1 MNGWVK
7 TWITDI
13 VEDTLQS
20 YIEDEYIADCS
31 VREYMKVLNKVLSI
45 LFDDS
50 DLETEIINLIR
61 QEVDTIYF
69 EDVKPELEGGWYY
82 DGENEN

>member
-1 MNGWVK
+1 MNGWVNN
-7 TWITDI
+7 WITEI
-13 VEDTLQS
+13 VEDTLQN

-31 VREYMKVLNKVLSI
+31 EREYMNILRKVLSI

-61 QEVDTIYF
+61 QNVDTIYF
-69 EDVKPELEGGWYY
+69 EDVKPEIEG
-82 DGENEN
+82 E

>member
-20 YIEDEYIADCS
+20 YIEDEYLADCS
-31 VREYMKVLNKVLSI
+31 VREYMKVLSKVFSI

-69 EDVKPELEGGWYY
+69 EDVKPELEREWEYGK
-82 DGENEN
+82 D

>member
-13 VEDTLQS
+13 VEDTLQN

-31 VREYMKVLNKVLSI
+31 VREYMKVLSKVLSI

-69 EDVKPELEGGWYY
+69 EDVKPELEGEWEYGK
-82 DGENEN
+82 D

>member
-20 YIEDEYIADCS
+20 YIEDEYLADCS
-31 VREYMKVLNKVLSI
+31 VREYMKVLSKVLSI

-69 EDVKPELEGGWYY
+69 EDVKPELEREWE
-82 DGENEN
+82 DGKD

>member
-31 VREYMKVLNKVLSI
+31 VREYMKVLSKVLSI

-69 EDVKPELEGGWYY
+69 EDVKPELEREWEYGK
-82 DGENEN
+82 D

>member
-1 MNGWVK
+1 MNGWIK

-13 VEDTLQS
+13 VEDTLQN

-31 VREYMKVLNKVLSI
+31 VREYMKVLSKVLSI

-69 EDVKPELEGGWYY
+69 EDVKPELEGKWEY
-82 DGENEN
+82 DGKD